1 MIQTTAMLIDSLRHL
16 RSRSLF
22 WVVLAISCVA
32 AIALFGTYSFNAD
45 GVKLITLQFDNPS
58 LAKGTPGSRS
68 FVAWMFNGVF
78 VSLWLSWGA
87 IILALISTASILP
100 DFLQSGAI
108 DAVVSKPIS
117 RLRLLL
123 LKFLGS
129 LAFVFVQVGI
139 GVILAY
145 LIIGLK
151 FGMWLHSAMWAIPLI
166 TLQFVYLY
174 AFSTFLA
181 VLTRSTM
188 ASLLG
193 TLLFWFFLFIVQVA
207 ATTMTE
213 QVGALEFTHQS
224 QEARITAMEE
234 YMANLE
240 REPNSLETSTLERH
254 ERNAA
259 QTQESLDALM
269 PWRDRLKLAALIVP
283 KTGDVNKILANA
295 TKAPV
300 PTEFAGLFGDLTE
313 TVPLPDDM
321 TDEEKQMMVEAGAA
335 GERAARNVDAAASI
349 GSSLAF
355 TSVLLLASGWLFR
368 RRDL

>member
-1 MIQTTAMLIDSLRHL
+1 MTQTIAMLVDSLRHL

-22 WVVLAISCVA
+22 WIVLIISCIA
-32 AIALFGTYSFNAD
+32 AITLFGTYSFNAE
-45 GVKLITLQFDNPS
+45 GVKVITVQFDNPS
-58 LAKGTPGSRS
+58 LAKGTAGSRS
-68 FVAWMFNGVF
+68 FISWMFNGVF
-78 VSLWLSWGA
+78 VSMWLSWGA

-100 DFLQSGAI
+100 DFLQGGAI
-108 DAVVSKPIS
+108 DTVVSKPIS

-129 LAFVFVQVGI
+129 LAFVFVQVGV

-193 TLLFWFFLFIVQVA
+193 TLLFWFFLFIVQMA
-207 ATTMTE
+207 ANTMTE

-224 QEARITAMEE
+224 QTARITQMEA
-234 YMANLE
+234 YMADLE
-240 REPNSLETSTLERH
+240 REPSPIEVALLEQQQ
-254 ERNAA
+254 RNAE
-259 QTQESLDALM
+259 QTQASIDALA
-269 PWRDRLKLAALIVP
+269 PWRDRLRLAALIVP

-295 TKAPV
+295 TQAPV
-300 PTEFAGLFGDLTE
+300 DTEFAGLFTDVGEMIPGELTE
-313 TVPLPDDM
+313 
-321 TDEEKQMMVEAGAA
+321 EERQEMVDAGLS
-335 GERAARNVDAAASI
+335 GERAKRRVDAAVSI
-349 GSSLAF
+349 TSSLGF
-355 TSVLLLASGWLFR
+355 TSLLLLASGWLFR